1 MPPQETDS
9 LLPSS
14 SSALHIRT
22 KESFSEGEE
31 RNVSRRWYR
40 WGIGIVFALGMTY
53 GVLRWHSSFFRQRRA
68 IPRDN
73 HINSSVIEDTDEW
86 LKTGSYRLAQVQE
99 GANVADFYQFYS
111 GNDTLGSAGF
121 NIYVNQSRALQ
132 QGLLQIVPSPNPADD
147 PREVIRLQSASPS
160 SYGGPRSSLR
170 LEGHARWNSGLFI
183 LDVDHVP
190 AGCGQWPAF
199 WLTDTDHWPDHGEI
213 DFVEGINTQS
223 VVKTALHTSDRCS
236 MYAHVPSYAMTGQ
249 WDRATGIP
257 DTFTGLL
264 DNTTN
269 VPADNCHVLAPHQW
283 MNQGCVIQSVEEDT
297 LGPGFNQRGGG
308 VFVLQ
313 WDPLVTH
320 SIQSWVF
327 PKSGPIPENLRDSIQ
342 SASASWGHHP
352 QHAVDQSSS
361 SQRPPIAPD
370 PQSWNVLPYG
380 YFAIGNTTGCSADHF
395 SNMNLILNLAFC
407 GNVAGNRFFMDCPEM
422 RTATTAADPIQACN
436 EYISS
441 EPKDLEEAYFA
452 IRGVYAYERSVIK

>member
-1 MPPQETDS
+1 MPPQETDL

-14 SSALHIRT
+14 SSALQIRT
-22 KESFSEGEE
+22 KESFLEE
-31 RNVSRRWYR
+31 EENKNAKETRSCLQWVASVVILM
-40 WGIGIVFALGMTY
+40 GITYCVIRFQSSLG
-53 GVLRWHSSFFRQRRA
+53 SNPS
-68 IPRDN
+68 
-73 HINSSVIEDTDEW
+73 NSSNGNSHTEDKNEL
-86 LKTGSYRLAQVQE
+86 LKTGSYRLVQVQE
-99 GANVADFYQFYS
+99 GAQFSDFYQFYS

-121 NIYVNQSRALQ
+121 NVYVNQSRAVH
-132 QGLLQIVPSPNPADD
+132 QGLLQIQPSPQPNDD
-147 PREVIRLQSASPS
+147 PRDVIRLQSAAPS
-160 SYGGPRSSLR
+160 EPGGPRESVR
-170 LEGHARWNSGLFI
+170 LEGHTRWNSGLFI

-199 WLTDTDHWPDHGEI
+199 WLTDTAHWPDHGEI

-223 VVKTALHTSDRCS
+223 VVKTALHTTDRCS

-269 VPADNCHVLAPHQW
+269 LPADNCHVLAPHQW
-283 MNQGCVIQSVEEDT
+283 MNQGCVIQSPEEDT

-327 PKSGPIPENLRDSIQ
+327 PKSGPIPDNLRDSIQ
-342 SASASWGHHP
+342 SASTFDHH
-352 QHAVDQSSS
+352 QHESSES
-361 SQRPPIAPD
+361 TPIAPD

-422 RTATTAADPIQACN
+422 RGKATDPIQACN
-436 EYISS
+436 EYIAS
-441 EPKDLEEAYFA
+441 EPKDLDEAYFA
-452 IRGVYAYERSVIK
+452 IRGVYAYERNVVV

>member
-1 MPPQETDS
+1 MPPQESDH
-9 LLPSS
+9 LLP

-22 KESFSEGEE
+22 KESFSSEQKNGKRTLTLPSLAWGAMGVTVVVLAVTLYLRFLHHQSAITNSKDEE
-31 RNVSRRWYR
+31 
-40 WGIGIVFALGMTY
+40 L
-53 GVLRWHSSFFRQRRA
+53 
-68 IPRDN
+68 
-73 HINSSVIEDTDEW
+73 
-86 LKTGSYRLAQVQE
+86 LKTGAYRLVQVQE
-99 GANVADFYQFYS
+99 GAQFSDFYHFYS

-121 NIYVNQSRALQ
+121 NIYVNQSRAIQ
-132 QGLLQIVPSPNPADD
+132 QELLQILPSPNAEDD
-147 PREVIRLQSASPS
+147 PRDVIRIQSS
-160 SYGGPRSSLR
+160 SAQNGGPRESIR
-170 LEGHARWNSGLFI
+170 LEGHVRWNSGLFI

-223 VVKTALHTSDRCS
+223 VVKTALHTADRCS

-283 MNQGCVIQSVEEDT
+283 MNQGCVIQSREDHT

-308 VFVLQ
+308 IFVLQ
-313 WDPLVTH
+313 WDPLVTK

-327 PKSGPIPENLRDSIQ
+327 PKSGPIPDNLLDSIR
-342 SASASWGHHP
+342 SASTFGRHSMETFARRE
-352 QHAVDQSSS
+352 AV
-361 SQRPPIAPD
+361 PD
-370 PQSWNVLPYG
+370 PKSWNVLPYG
-380 YFAIGNTTGCSADHF
+380 YFAIGNSTGCSADHF
-395 SNMNLILNLAFC
+395 QNMNLILNLAFC

-422 RTATTAADPIQACN
+422 QTLGITDPILACN
-436 EYISS
+436 EYIAS
-441 EPKDLEEAYFA
+441 EPKDLEEAFWS
-452 IRGVYAYERSVIK
+452 IRGVYVFERSIV